1 MAAEELDEFLS
12 NGNIRNSVNY
22 PEIVLPRTESN
33 RVIVLHE
40 NIPNIITQISGALAS
55 DNVNIESLL
64 SQAKGNNA
72 VSIFDTNDNIIEK
85 IVSDISAIKGVVR
98 VMVR

>member
-1 MAAEELDEFLS
+1 MAAEQMIDYIE

-22 PEIVLPRTESN
+22 PEIVLPRTEAN

-40 NIPNIITQISGALAS
+40 NVPNIITQISAALAS

-72 VSIFDTNDNIIEK
+72 VSIFDSNDSINEA
-85 IVSDISAIKGVVR
+85 VVADIAAVKGVVR
-98 VMVR
+98 VIVR